1 MKRIAL
7 SLLLVLPLL
16 FVGCD
21 KENNTTGNGTPSG
34 NQQTSVVEFSFAKLN
49 TWIGKD
55 TTTIINELT
64 SLGFTSGRPY
74 GKNSTI
80 SYTLIDQAT
89 MMMIECDMTADDNGI
104 VKSVQLSRFLS
115 GQTTASNIALMKQ
128 LVSEERTL
136 LQDELLVNS
145 SGNIHITDNDNPSFV
160 SWEELQ
166 TEMEKY
172 VNNNDLGLNWYDV
185 YTLHSAYVM
194 LQNSVYE
201 DLVSTA
207 QTIALIAN
215 GSYQ

>member
-34 NQQTSVVEFSFAKLN
+34 NQQTSAVEFSFAKLN

-160 SWEELQ
+160 SWEEFQ

-185 YTLHSAYVM
+185 YTLHSAYVT